1 MLAIKNLFRRIYA
14 TFVKRTA
21 LENHKENVSLDLSA
35 PQAIDPT
42 LVDASLSGW
51 FKHETAELIEGFK
64 ISSEDVVLDVGCGD
78 SPFLNF
84 CAMQGANVI
93 FADIDAQKIKA
104 MVKIL
109 EDSAARS
116 ITPLVSD
123 ACFLSL
129 KNAAASK
136 IIAMEVMEHVDDTNL
151 FLKELVRV
159 GKPGAQYLISVP
171 DPMAETVQKK
181 LAPSVYFEKP
191 NHVRI
196 IGREEF
202 EQMVVDAGLV
212 VEERKSYGFYWS
224 IWWIFFWACKQDLS
238 PPWHPLLESWTQTW
252 SQLIATQDGPRVKRV
267 LDNFM
272 PKSQAIIAR
281 KPLA

>member
-1 MLAIKNLFRRIYA
+1 
-14 TFVKRTA
+14 
-21 LENHKENVSLDLSA
+21 
-35 PQAIDPT
+35 
-42 LVDASLSGW
+42 
-51 FKHETAELIEGFK
+51 
-64 ISSEDVVLDVGCGD
+64 
-78 SPFLNF
+78 
-84 CAMQGANVI
+84 
-93 FADIDAQKIKA
+93 
-104 MVKIL
+104 
-109 EDSAARS
+109 
-116 ITPLVSD
+116 
-123 ACFLSL
+123 L